1 MIKVEAT
8 AEMSKRWNKNSIC
21 TVPNAMSMIRL
32 CLIPV
37 YLLLYCKKELY
48 GWAVAVLVISGITDM
63 FDGKIARQFDQVS
76 DIGKVLDPV
85 ADKLT
90 QAALIISLA
99 GRYSQIW
106 VLFGLFAAKEL
117 LVAAAGII
125 VLVRTDTVNSA
136 RWFGKV
142 TTLVLEVSMG
152 ILVLFPHISESVANG
167 LFVLCGLLLIGS
179 LVGYL
184 RYDIQLIREHG
195 HQPRSAA
202 AED

>member
-1 MIKVEAT
+1 MIKAEASIS
-8 AEMSKRWNKNSIC
+8 MSKRWNKKAIC
-21 TVPNAMSMIRL
+21 TVPNAMSLLRL

-37 YLLLYCKKELY
+37 YLWLYCKRELY

-76 DIGKVLDPV
+76 DIGKVLDPI

-99 GRYSQIW
+99 GRYEQIW

-117 LVAAAGII
+117 LVAAAGIL
-125 VLVRTDTVNSA
+125 VLVKTDTVNSA

-152 ILVLFPHISESVANG
+152 ILVLFPHIPVAVANG
-167 LFVLCGLLLIGS
+167 MFILCSLLLIGS

-195 HQPRSAA
+195 HPARSAP